1 MELLLKNGCK
11 TNVRD
16 NHGFTILKTIFKTNS
31 IIKAEAIKLL
41 QKFEYSIDYD
51 RDYLEEMVKK
61 SRDPQDKV
69 YAEMLLQKKSIKEAC
84 QNPFSNGGWSRRN
97 SVATRRISNVS
108 EISLSFI
115 YGKQLS
121 ITDIEECEP

>member
-1 MELLLKNGCK
+1 MLYILYFLLPNKFK
-11 TNVRD
+11 FYKRP
-16 NHGFTILKTIFKTNS
+16 FTEWILFFLS
-31 IIKAEAIKLL
+31 IT
-41 QKFEYSIDYD
+41 EYSIDYD

-84 QNPFSNGGWSRRN
+84 QNPFSTGGWSRRN

>member
-1 MELLLKNGCK
+1 MNIWYNFLLI
-11 TNVRD
+11 T
-16 NHGFTILKTIFKTNS
+16 
-31 IIKAEAIKLL
+31 
-41 QKFEYSIDYD
+41 EYNIDYD
-51 RDYLEEMVKK
+51 RDYLEEIVKK

-84 QNPFSNGGWSRRN
+84 HNPFSNGGWSRRN
-97 SVATRRISNVS
+97 SAAARRISNVS

>member
-1 MELLLKNGCK
+1 MLYILYFLLPNKLKFYK
-11 TNVRD
+11 RP
-16 NHGFTILKTIFKTNS
+16 FTEWIFFLS
-31 IIKAEAIKLL
+31 IT
-41 QKFEYSIDYD
+41 EYSIDYD

-84 QNPFSNGGWSRRN
+84 QNPFSTGGWSRRN

>member
-1 MELLLKNGCK
+1 MN
-11 TNVRD
+11 
-16 NHGFTILKTIFKTNS
+16 IFFLS
-31 IIKAEAIKLL
+31 IT
-41 QKFEYSIDYD
+41 EYSIDYD

-121 ITDIEECEP
+121 ITDIEECEPWNAVAIVYLYNIVHTLWKTFFYKNI